1 MDRGELRSDRIKNWP
16 SGERPRE
23 RLLTGGPEQLTD
35 AELLAILL
43 RVGIG
48 PSKDDP
54 QGRSAVA
61 IARSLLADFGGLSG
75 VDRADTKD
83 LLSIV
88 GLSSAKVSAIKAAF
102 EIGKRLRTHV
112 ALLSSFETS
121 SQVAAY
127 IGPRLSTARNEVV
140 IGLFL
145 DGQNH
150 LLGEKLISDGTPI
163 QAAIVTRKILEE
175 ALRTSAAALVLA
187 HNHPSGNPEPSPQD
201 DETTFDLDRGA
212 SLLGLVMIDH
222 VIIGGEDHFSY
233 VDSGRLERLRARR
246 EYAPL

>member
-1 MDRGELRSDRIKNWP
+1 MKADRIKNWP

-23 RLLTGGPEQLTD
+23 RLLNEGAEQLTD

-48 PSKDDP
+48 PSKDGS

-61 IARSLLADFGGLSG
+61 LARLLLTDFGGLSG
-75 VDRADTKD
+75 LDRADKND
-83 LLSIV
+83 LLSIA

-102 EIGKRLRTHV
+102 EIGKRLKSHV
-112 ALLSSFETS
+112 ALLGSFETA
-121 SQVAAY
+121 SQVVAY
-127 IGPRLSTARNEVV
+127 VAPKLSTARNEVV
-140 IGLFL
+140 LSLFL

-150 LLGEKLISDGTPI
+150 FLGEKLISEGTPI
-163 QAAIVTRKILEE
+163 ESAIATRKILEE
-175 ALRTSAAALVLA
+175 ALRTSAAALVLT

-233 VDSGRLERLRARR
+233 ADSGRLEKLRTRR
-246 EYAPL
+246 EYEPL